1 MTTEDYFVQLREKR
15 PFSRRDSLLFILR
28 LSLPA
33 FLSQLSMILMQYID
47 TAMVGQTGAEASA
60 SIGLVATSTWL
71 LGSVAFSSTI
81 GFTVQVSQLL
91 GAKQNKE
98 ARCVLNFSIP
108 CTLLFSILLLLLG
121 SAVSGHLPLWLGG
134 DASIL
139 SSASHYFLIYSLFIP
154 VLVMNELFAGML
166 RSSGNVKVPS
176 VLLVI
181 MCFLDVVFNFFLIFP
196 GHNIGGLAIPGAG
209 LGVVGAAL
217 GTGLAQLV
225 SALLMAYFLFVR
237 TPALK
242 HRAINSTGKRELYLK
257 TALKISLPISGEN
270 IVMCA
275 AQIAAT
281 RIIAPLGITAIAANS
296 FAVTA
301 ESLCYMPGYGI
312 ADAATVVTGQ
322 SSGAGNTE
330 MTRKFARL
338 SAKTGIVTMTLI
350 GILMFI
356 AAPLLIG
363 FLTPVEEIKEL
374 AVSILRIEAFAEPL
388 YGASIVIAGALRGTG
403 YTMVSFLINFA
414 SMWGV
419 RIPLAWLLTQHLGLY
434 GVWIAMATELCI
446 RGLLFIITLLKENYL
461 KQTKERN

>member
-1 MTTEDYFVQLREKR
+1 MKTEEYFVWLREKK
-15 PFSRRDSLLFILR
+15 PFSQKDSLLFILR

-47 TAMVGQTGAEASA
+47 TAMVGRTGAEASA

-71 LGSVAFSSTI
+71 LGSVAFSSTV

-91 GAKQNKE
+91 GARKNVE
-98 ARCVLNFSIP
+98 ARSVLNFAIP
-108 CTLLFSILLLLLG
+108 CTLIFSCMLMLLG
-121 SAVSGHLPLWLGG
+121 AAVSSHLPIWLGG
-134 DASIL
+134 DASIQA
-139 SSASHYFLIYSLFIP
+139 SASHYFLIYSLFIP

-176 VLLVI
+176 ILLVI
-181 MCFLDVVFNFFLIFP
+181 MCLADVIFNFFLIFP
-196 GHNIGGLAIPGAG
+196 SHTIWGMTIPGAD

-217 GTGLAQLV
+217 GTGLAQLL
-225 SALLMAYFLFVR
+225 SALLMASFLFLR
-237 TPALK
+237 TPSLK
-242 HRAINSTGKRELYLK
+242 RGMKNDRDSRKLYLK

-312 ADAATVVTGQ
+312 ADASTVVTGQ

-338 SAKTGIVTMTLI
+338 SAKTGITVMTLI
-350 GILMFI
+350 GVLMFI
-356 AAPLLIG
+356 AAPVLIG
-363 FLTPVEEIKEL
+363 FLTPDTATKDL

-403 YTMVSFLINFA
+403 YTMVPFLINFA

-419 RIPLAWLLTQHLGLY
+419 RIPLAWVLTKYFGLY

-446 RGLLFIITLLKENYL
+446 RGILFIITLLREKYL
-461 KQTKERN
+461 KISEVK